1 MLNNGRRI
9 AEGGALL
16 ALYCIVLF
24 ISVHVPLLSIIT
36 FFFLPTPFIL
46 FASKQKFSWSLGYL
60 FIASLLTLLVGSMV
74 SVPLTLLMGVT
85 GIAIGYCLKKDKPM
99 ATAFISAV
107 LVFLG
112 GIIIIYAAS
121 VLITNVNY
129 IDMALKMLKETT
141 ENPVNIMGS
150 LEQAQTEEI
159 KTRMNDFIDM
169 FYTLMPSLFVLMSV
183 LMVLLIF
190 LAAHPILK
198 RFSEK
203 ALKWPHFRDLRLPKS
218 LLWYYLITM
227 LLALFAN
234 TDKDGFVY
242 MAITNL
248 FFILQFFMSLQGYSL
263 IFYFA
268 HVKSWAKAIPV
279 MILVVTLLF
288 PLPIITTVIRFLGI
302 MDLGFPFRET
312 FRKKG

>member
-1 MLNNGRRI
+1 MNNGRRV

-16 ALYCIVLF
+16 ALYSILLF
-24 ISVHVPLLSIIT
+24 ITIYVPLLSIVT
-36 FFFLPTPFIL
+36 FFFLPVPFIL
-46 FASKQKFSWSLGYL
+46 FAIKQKLSWSMGYL
-60 FIASLLTLLVGSMV
+60 FIASLLSILIGTIL
-74 SVPLTLLMGVT
+74 SVPLTLLMGAT

-112 GIIIIYAAS
+112 GAIIIYAAS

-129 IDMALKMLKETT
+129 IEMALNMLKQSV

-150 LEQAQTEEI
+150 LEQAQTEKI

-169 FYTLMPSLFVLMSV
+169 FYTLLPSLFVLMSV
-183 LMVLLIF
+183 MMVLVIF
-190 LAAHPILK
+190 LAAHPIVK
-198 RFSEK
+198 RFSHK
-203 ALKWPHFRDLRLPKS
+203 TLKWPHFRDLRLPKS

-227 LLALFAN
+227 LLALFVN
-234 TDKDGFVY
+234 TDKNSFVY

-248 FFILQFFMSLQGYSL
+248 FFILQFFILLQGYSL
-263 IFYFA
+263 IFYIA

-279 MILVVTLLF
+279 LIVVFSLL
-288 PLPIITTVIRFLGI
+288 LPIPIIITAVRFLGI
-302 MDLGFPFRET
+302 IDLGFPFRET
-312 FRKKG
+312 IKKKE

>member
-1 MLNNGRRI
+1 MNSRRRI

-16 ALYCIVLF
+16 ALYCILLF
-24 ISVHVPLLSIIT
+24 ITIHVPLMGTIT
-36 FFFLPTPFIL
+36 LFFLPTPFIL
-46 FASKQKFSWSLGYL
+46 FAIKQKLSWSLGYL
-60 FIASLLTLLVGSMV
+60 FIASLLTLLIGSIL

-85 GIAIGYCLKKDKPM
+85 GMVIGYCLRKDKPLV
-99 ATAFISAV
+99 TAFISAV

-112 GIIIIYAAS
+112 GTILIYAGS

-129 IDMALKMLKETT
+129 IEKALDMVKASAEK
-141 ENPVNIMGS
+141 PVNIMGS
-150 LEQAQTEEI
+150 LGQAQRDEI
-159 KTRMNDFIDM
+159 KTQMHDFIDM

-203 ALKWPHFRDLRLPKS
+203 ALRWPHFRDLRLPKS

-227 LLALFAN
+227 LLALFVN
-234 TDKDGFVY
+234 TDKNGYVY

-248 FFILQFFMSLQGYSL
+248 FFILQFFILLQGYSL
-263 IFYFA
+263 IFYIA
-268 HVKSWAKAIPV
+268 HVKSWAKAVPV
-279 MILVVTLLF
+279 IILVVTLLF

>member
-1 MLNNGRRI
+1 MNSGRRI

-16 ALYCIVLF
+16 ALYCILLF
-24 ISVHVPLLSIIT
+24 ITIHVPLMGIIT
-36 FFFLPTPFIL
+36 LFFLPTPFIL
-46 FASKQKFSWSLGYL
+46 FAIKQKLSWSLGYL
-60 FIASLLTLLVGSMV
+60 FIASLLTLLIGTIL

-85 GIAIGYCLKKDKPM
+85 GITIGYCLKKDKSM
-99 ATAFISAV
+99 VTAFIIAV

-112 GIIIIYAAS
+112 GTILIYAGS

-129 IDMALKMLKETT
+129 IEKALSMVKESV
-141 ENPVNIMGS
+141 ENPIGLMGS
-150 LEQAQTEEI
+150 LGQAQTEEI
-159 KTRMNDFIDM
+159 KTRMYDAIDM

-183 LMVLLIF
+183 LMVLVIF

-198 RFSEK
+198 RFSGK
-203 ALKWPHFRDLRLPKS
+203 TIKWPHFRDLRLPKS

-227 LLALFAN
+227 LLALFTN
-234 TDKDGFVY
+234 TDKNGFVY

-248 FFILQFFMSLQGYSL
+248 FFILQFFILVQGYSL
-263 IFYFA
+263 IFYMA

-279 MILVVTLLF
+279 MIVVVTVLL

-302 MDLGFPFRET
+302 IDLGFPFRET